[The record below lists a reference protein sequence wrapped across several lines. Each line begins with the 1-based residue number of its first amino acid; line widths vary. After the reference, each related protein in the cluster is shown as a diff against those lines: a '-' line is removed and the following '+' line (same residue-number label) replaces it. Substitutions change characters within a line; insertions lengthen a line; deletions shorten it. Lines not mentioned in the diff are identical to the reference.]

1 MIVTLW
7 GLSHIQL
14 FPSSLR
20 HTPTLYPTLNCKD
33 LKTKKQT
40 RKKKKKG
47 FEILQLS

>member
-20 HTPTLYPTLNCKD
+20 HTTTLYPTLNCKD
-33 LKTKKQT
+33 LKTKNKQEKT
-40 RKKKKKG
+40 KKG